1 MRDKLII
8 LIVFFLISVTVIAQN
23 FTIKQGSGF
32 FIIKGEGIH
41 HKDTITIFY
50 HRPVSFTNYSKILL
64 VIPGAGRNA
73 DDYRDSWIEASE
85 KHGVLIISPSYPE
98 KNYNYGDYHLGGV
111 VKDLNLTK
119 GVSFKKGTNQIH
131 IDESIIEFTVN
142 RDREDWIFKDFNR
155 IFKIVKKATRSNQK
169 RYDIFGHSAGGQIL
183 HRLVLFNPNSRA
195 NRIVASNAGTYTLPD
210 YLTDFPFGLKNTGVK
225 YKQLKR
231 AFREKLVL
239 FIGELDN
246 QSETRGLM
254 LRSETADK
262 QGTNRLD
269 RGKNFYKFS
278 SNLAKKS
285 ELNFNWKLEIIPNVG
300 HNQKKMAE
308 AAAKYLYEQNE

>member
-8 LIVFFLISVTVIAQN
+8 LIVSFLISVTVTAQN
-23 FTIKQGSGF
+23 ITINKGSHS
-32 FIIKGEGIH
+32 FIIKGEGVH
-41 HKDTITIFY
+41 YKDSITIFY
-50 HRPVSFTNYSKILL
+50 HMPVSFTNNSKILL

-73 DDYRDSWIEASE
+73 DDYCDSWIEASE
-85 KHGVLIISPSYPE
+85 KYSVLIISPSYPE

-119 GVSFKKGTNQIH
+119 GVSFKRGTNQIH

-142 RDREDWIFKDFNR
+142 RDRGNWIFTDFDR
-155 IFKIVKKATRSNQK
+155 IFNIVKKATRSNQK

-183 HRLVLFNPNSRA
+183 HRFVLFNPNSRA
-195 NRIVASNAGTYTLPD
+195 DRIVASNAGTYTLPD
-210 YLTDFPFGLKNTGVK
+210 YRTDFPFGLKNTDVK
-225 YKQLKR
+225 KRQLKR
-231 AFREKLVL
+231 AFRKKLVL
-239 FIGELDN
+239 FIGEFDN

-278 SNLAKKS
+278 NELAKES
-285 ELNFNWKLEIIPNVG
+285 DFSFNWKLEIIPNVG
-300 HNQKKMAE
+300 HNHKKMAKE
-308 AAAKYLYEQNE
+308 AAKYLYEQK